1 MQESHRR
8 VQWVYGST
16 SDKELEERYD
26 QWAADYDQDLAA
38 DFEWNAPQNA
48 SAVFARH
55 VDKSAKILD
64 AGAGTGLA
72 AECLAQEGYTD
83 MVAMDLSIG
92 MLDQAKGKNL
102 YNAFHQMALGG
113 PLDFPTAEF
122 DAVISVGVFTQGHAP
137 AESFDERIRITN
149 PGGMI
154 VYSLRVD
161 TYESGGFKEYQSNL
175 ELAGKWE
182 LAEVTEQF
190 QPLPKGEP
198 EVWHQIWAFRV
209 RLN

>member
-1 MQESHRR
+1 MQESHKR
-8 VQWVYGST
+8 VQWVYESAN
-16 SDKELEERYD
+16 DKELEERYD
-26 QWAADYDQDLAA
+26 QWAADYDQDLAQI
-38 DFEWNAPQNA
+38 FEWNAPQNA
-48 SAVFARH
+48 ADVFAKL

-72 AECLAQEGYTD
+72 AECLARAGFAN
-83 MVAMDLSIG
+83 MVAMDLSLG
-92 MLDQAKGKNL
+92 MLEQAKGKNL
-102 YNAFHQMALGG
+102 YSAFHQMALGG
-113 PLDFPTAEF
+113 PLDFQTAEF

-137 AESFDERIRITN
+137 ASSFDELIRITK

-161 TYESGGFKEYQSNL
+161 TYQTAGFKEYQSNL
-175 ELAGKWE
+175 ESSGKWE
-182 LAEVTEQF
+182 LAEVTDQF

-209 RLN
+209 KAG